1 MFFTAPSSCLREHFL
16 PMFQLV
22 DFVIRNRFFLVFVLL
37 EVLSVWLIVR
47 NNSYWGAT
55 YFNTSNYYVA
65 KTLTLSNSAQ
75 EYAKLGEIN
84 ADLAQENARLHAKL
98 ADVTQRNPTDAPAGY
113 VPDSAF
119 ASRFSYSVAKVV
131 DNETTRANNV
141 ITIDK
146 GLADGIQP
154 GMGVISATGVV
165 GKVRF
170 CSENYSVIT
179 SILHSQFMVSSR
191 LVRSDEIGYAK
202 WSGKD
207 PSTIDLVDVSKYTK
221 IFKGDSAVT
230 SNQNSVFPP
239 GIMVGRVES
248 VEVHPDQ
255 TFYNIVLR
263 LATDFR
269 NLSYVY
275 VVQNHQLGEQ
285 EKLKLRTVDQ
295 K

>member
-1 MFFTAPSSCLREHFL
+1 ML
-16 PMFQLV
+16 QLV
-22 DFVIRNRFFLVFVLL
+22 DFVVRNRFFLVFALL
-37 EVLSVWLIVR
+37 EVLSVWLVVR

-65 KTLTLSNSAQ
+65 KTLALSNAAH
-75 EYAKLGEIN
+75 EYTKLGEIN
-84 ADLAQENARLHAKL
+84 SDLAHENARLHALL
-98 ADVTQRNPTDAPAGY
+98 AAEMQRKPTDAPAGY

-119 ASRFSYSVAKVV
+119 AARFSYTVAKVV
-131 DNETTRANNV
+131 DNETTKANNV

-146 GLADGIQP
+146 GSADGIKV

-191 LVRSDEIGYAK
+191 LVRSNEIGYAK
-202 WSGKD
+202 WPGKD
-207 PSTIDLVDVSKYTK
+207 PSVIDLVDVSKYTK
-221 IFKGDSAVT
+221 VFKGDSAVT

-239 GIMVGRVES
+239 GIMVGKVES
-248 VEVHPDQ
+248 VAVHPDQ
-255 TFYNIVLR
+255 TFYNISLR

-275 VVQNHQLGEQ
+275 VVQNDQLGEQ
-285 EKLKLRTVDQ
+285 QELKSRTEPV

>member
-1 MFFTAPSSCLREHFL
+1 ML
-16 PMFQLV
+16 QLV
-22 DFVIRNRFFLVFVLL
+22 DFVVRNRFFLVFILL

-65 KTLTLSNSAQ
+65 KTLALSNDAR
-75 EYAKLGEIN
+75 EYTRLGEIN
-84 ADLAQENARLHAKL
+84 ADLANENARLHALL
-98 ADVTQRNPTDAPAGY
+98 AEVNQKNPKDAPAGY
-113 VPDSAF
+113 VPDSLF
-119 ASRFSYSVAKVV
+119 NTRFTYTVAKVV
-131 DNETTRANNV
+131 DNETTKTNNV

-146 GLADGIQP
+146 GTLHGIKP

-191 LVRSDEIGYAK
+191 LIRSNEIGYAK

-207 PSTIDLVDVSKYTK
+207 PNFIDLIDVSKYTK
-221 IFKGDSAVT
+221 VYKGDSAVT

-239 GIMVGRVES
+239 GIMVGKVKS
-248 VEVHPDQ
+248 VTVHPDQ
-255 TFYNIVLR
+255 TFYNIVLS

-275 VVQNHQLGEQ
+275 VVQNRQLGEQ
-285 EKLKLRTVDQ
+285 EELKSRIEER

>member
-1 MFFTAPSSCLREHFL
+1 ML
-16 PMFQLV
+16 QLV
-22 DFVIRNRFFLVFVLL
+22 DFVVRNRFFLVFVLL

-65 KTLTLSNSAQ
+65 KTLALSNSAK
-75 EYAKLGEIN
+75 EYTKLGEIN
-84 ADLAQENARLHAKL
+84 SDLANENARLHSMVAILSQK
-98 ADVTQRNPTDAPAGY
+98 NPTDAPAGY
-113 VPDSAF
+113 IPDSLF
-119 ASRFSYSVAKVV
+119 AARFTYTVAKVV
-131 DNETTRANNV
+131 DNETTNTNNV

-146 GLADGIQP
+146 GSADGIKP

-179 SILHSQFMVSSR
+179 SILHSQFMVSSK
-191 LVRSDEIGYAK
+191 LVRSNEIGYAK
-202 WSGKD
+202 WPGKD
-207 PSTIDLVDVSKYTK
+207 PNFIDLVDVSKYTK
-221 IFKGDSAVT
+221 VFKGDSAVT

-239 GIMVGRVES
+239 GIMVGKVES
-248 VEVHPDQ
+248 VAVHPDQ

-263 LATDFR
+263 LSTDFR

-275 VVQNHQLGEQ
+275 VVQNQQLGEQ
-285 EKLKLRTVDQ
+285 EALKSLIEER

>member
-1 MFFTAPSSCLREHFL
+1 ML
-16 PMFQLV
+16 QLV
-22 DFVIRNRFFLVFVLL
+22 DFVVRNRFFLVFLLL

-65 KTLTLSNSAQ
+65 KTLTLSNAAR
-75 EYAKLGEIN
+75 EYTKLGEIN
-84 ADLAQENARLHAKL
+84 ADLARENAHLHAQL
-98 ADVTQRNPTDAPAGY
+98 AAVTQSKPSDSPAGY

-119 ASRFSYSVAKVV
+119 ASRFTYTVAKVV
-131 DNETTRANNV
+131 DNETTKANNV

-146 GLADGIQP
+146 GTAHGIKP

-191 LVRSDEIGYAK
+191 LIRSNEIGYAK

-207 PSTIDLVDVSKYTK
+207 PNVIDLIDVSKYTK

-239 GIMVGRVES
+239 GIMVGKVES
-248 VEVHPDQ
+248 VTVHPDQ

-285 EKLKLRTVDQ
+285 QELKSRTEET

>member
-1 MFFTAPSSCLREHFL
+1 ML
-16 PMFQLV
+16 QLV
-22 DFVIRNRFFLVFVLL
+22 DFVFRNRFFLVFVLL

-65 KTLTLSNSAQ
+65 KTLTLSNSAK
-75 EYAKLGEIN
+75 EYTKLGEIN
-84 ADLAQENARLHAKL
+84 ADLASENARLHAQL
-98 ADVTQRNPTDAPAGY
+98 AALSQSKPTDAPAGY
-113 VPDSAF
+113 VPDSVF
-119 ASRFSYSVAKVV
+119 ASRFTYTVAKVV
-131 DNETTRANNV
+131 DNETTKTNNV

-146 GLADGIQP
+146 GTAHGIKP

-191 LVRSDEIGYAK
+191 LIRSNEIGYAK

-207 PSTIDLVDVSKYTK
+207 PNVIDLIDVSKYTK

-239 GIMVGRVES
+239 GIMVGKVES
-248 VEVHPDQ
+248 VTVHPDQ

-285 EKLKLRTVDQ
+285 QQLKSRTEEL

>member
-1 MFFTAPSSCLREHFL
+1 ML
-16 PMFQLV
+16 QLV

-47 NNSYWGAT
+47 SNTYWGAT

-65 KTLTLSNSAQ
+65 KTLAFSNSAR
-75 EYAKLGEIN
+75 EYTKLDEMN
-84 ADLAQENARLHAKL
+84 ADLANENARLHAL
-98 ADVTQRNPTDAPAGY
+98 VTTLSQRNPVDAPGGY

-119 ASRFSYSVAKVV
+119 TARFTYTVAKVV
-131 DNETTRANNV
+131 DNETNKQNNV
-141 ITIDK
+141 LTIDK
-146 GLADGIQP
+146 GTADGVKP

-179 SILHSQFMVSSR
+179 SILHSQFMVSTK
-191 LVRSDEIGYAK
+191 LVRSKEIGYAK
-202 WSGKD
+202 WAGKD
-207 PSTIDLVDVSKYTK
+207 PNLIDLIDVSKYTK

-230 SNQNSVFPP
+230 SDQNSVFPP
-239 GIMVGRVES
+239 GIMVGRVEN
-248 VEVHPDQ
+248 VTVHPNQ
-255 TFYNIVLR
+255 TFYNIILR
-263 LATDFR
+263 LSTDFR

-275 VVQNHQLGEQ
+275 VVQNQQLVEQ
-285 EKLKLRTVDQ
+285 ESLKTRTIET